1 MNYKKHELKEG
12 INVHIINTDKFKTN
26 LLSVFLTT
34 PITKE
39 KVTFSALLP
48 MVLRRGSKAMPNQ
61 EEVSKTLEEMY
72 GASFDC
78 GVDKIGDDEVLKF
91 YIEAINNEY
100 LPEKEDLLSKTI
112 DCMFDIVFNPI
123 LEDNKF
129 KKEYAEVEKDNLKQ
143 IIEGKI
149 DSKASY
155 AQDRCIEEMYKDEP
169 YGIYKY
175 GYIKELEK
183 ITPENLYEYYKKLIS
198 ECKIDIFVSGKVDEN
213 KIFDILKKN
222 ENISKL
228 NSRDAKYIVN
238 DGNDLQKQ
246 NDINTVEEHMDINQ
260 GKLVIGLNI
269 DDNSE
274 KGKYV
279 GLVYNGILGGLPTS
293 KLFQN
298 VREKASL
305 AYTAGSSFVRQK
317 NNIFIKCGIEIENY
331 EKAVE
336 IIKQQVED
344 IKYGKFTDVDIDNAK
359 TSIIATIKF
368 IPDEQDTTLTY
379 YFGQELSKY
388 KMRYEDYA
396 NRINEVTKQDIIE
409 YANKVS
415 IHTIYFLRNKILG

>member
-1 MNYKKHELKEG
+1 MDYKKQELKEG

-39 KVTFSALLP
+39 EVTSSALLP

-61 EEVSKTLEEMY
+61 EEISKNLEEMY

-91 YIEAINNEY
+91 YIEAINNQY
-100 LPEKEDLLSKTI
+100 LPQEEDLLLKTI
-112 DCMFDIVFNPI
+112 DCMLNIVFNPI
-123 LEDNKF
+123 LENNAF
-129 KKEYAEVEKDNLKQ
+129 KKEYVETEKENLKQ

-149 DSKASY
+149 DSKAAY

-175 GYIKELEK
+175 GYIEDLEK

-198 ECKIDIFVSGKVDEN
+198 ECKIDIFVSGKLD
-213 KIFDILKKN
+213 KN
-222 ENISKL
+222 EVL
-228 NSRDAKYIVN
+228 NLLNKNKELTSLNQRKAKYITN
-238 DGNDLQKQ
+238 NGNDLTKQ
-246 NDINTVEEHMDINQ
+246 NKINVVEEHMDINQ

-279 GLVYNGILGGLPTS
+279 GLVYNGIFGGLPTS

-298 VREKASL
+298 VREKEGL
-305 AYTAGSSFVRQK
+305 AYTAGSSYVRQK

-331 EKAVE
+331 KKAVE
-336 IIKQQVED
+336 IIKLQLED
-344 IKYGKFTDVDIDNAK
+344 MKNGKFTDDDIESAK
-359 TSIIATIKF
+359 ASIIATIKF
-368 IPDEQDTTLTY
+368 IPDEQDTSVTY
-379 YFGQELSKY
+379 YFGQELSEY

-396 NRINEVTKQDIIE
+396 NRINKVTKQDIID
-409 YANKVS
+409 YANKIS
-415 IHTIYFLRNKILG
+415 IHTIYFLRN